1 VKERER
7 ERVKGKERGREKGR
21 VIEGEKRRKCR
32 SME

>member
-1 VKERER
+1 VEERER